1 MEKSALPFSRSL
13 RKVEASAL
21 LAKCWLASPRG
32 FAPKRLFN
40 NPRDPGNSRSA
51 QFNLSTIP
59 QKAAHHGKC
68 TLGAEQLGAR
78 KKGV

>member
-1 MEKSALPFSRSL
+1 MKRFIT
-13 RKVEASAL
+13 
-21 LAKCWLASPRG
+21 
-32 FAPKRLFN
+32 PKRLFN
-40 NPRDPGNSRSA
+40 NPRDPGNGRSA

-78 KKGV
+78 TKGV

>member
-1 MEKSALPFSRSL
+1 MKSGLQAREGLHL
-13 RKVEASAL
+13 NAYL
-21 LAKCWLASPRG
+21 IY
-32 FAPKRLFN
+32 
-40 NPRDPGNSRSA
+40 PRDPGNGRSA
-51 QFNLSTIP
+51 HFNLSTIP